1 MTMRDGNKCPEDAC
15 VIFKRC
21 AAPGQCKAPEPLCKA
36 DGKPL
41 CEPCWREG
49 RCMGEVTWDFRSDAP
64 KRWRSAEAAAY
75 GRVD

>member
-1 MTMRDGNKCPEDAC
+1 MTDHCTCRPGRDHDGSEFGPCEFC
-15 VIFKRC
+15 ER
-21 AAPGQCKAPEPLCKA
+21 PEPLCKA

-49 RCMGEVTWDFRSDAP
+49 RCMGEVTWDFRSGEP

-75 GRVD
+75 GYVD